1 MMIPMRREQVCIVK
15 AIVRINLGRQ
25 AQEPKLFQKNCEDVE
40 NFVKSCTADC
50 TGAAGCHG
58 CVIIY
63 PRNQG
68 GRQQTQQD

>member
-1 MMIPMRREQVCIVK
+1 MRREQVCIVK

-58 CVIIY
+58 CIII
-63 PRNQG
+63 
-68 GRQQTQQD
+68 